1 MSGGLKLNHRKMM
14 TGNSL
19 ARWII
24 PFLVLEIITPA
35 CFKSYSD
42 YEIEAKIPLPL
53 RRGKAVVLYP
63 EYISRICV
71 LPESRSIQ
79 REQEN
84 FTKLRDKG
92 IALSKKDWQ
101 AKLTTDELAEQE
113 KRTCYHQ

>member
-1 MSGGLKLNHRKMM
+1 LEKA
-14 TGNSL
+14 TGSENEWWAKIKPSQNDDWQQFEPDGYTIFSSRDHYASL
-19 ARWII
+19 
-24 PFLVLEIITPA
+24 
-35 CFKSYSD
+35 FKSYSD

-92 IALSKKDWQ
+92 IALSKRIG
-101 AKLTTDELAEQE
+101 
-113 KRTCYHQ
+113 KRS